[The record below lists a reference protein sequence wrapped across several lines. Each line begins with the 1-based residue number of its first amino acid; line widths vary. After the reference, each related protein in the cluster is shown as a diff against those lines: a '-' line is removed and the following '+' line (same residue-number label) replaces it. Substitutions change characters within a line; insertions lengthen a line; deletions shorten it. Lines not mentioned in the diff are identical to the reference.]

1 MTANLPLKH
10 SDSSHHLNSDDFP
23 IIGPVMAPYV
33 AWLRQ
38 RGYQPASVVQH
49 VRQLRQLAGWLQ
61 HKRYHRLEEL
71 DLAGVMVA
79 YHYFNRHKRYVAGAV
94 RSLVRFLRERKA
106 IPERY
111 GPVPPLEAE
120 QAKYGAFLSEVR
132 GLSPVTIS
140 SHLRRLRLFFR
151 FLRLDR
157 GPFDFQDLQMS
168 RVEAYL
174 CLAARCNGRVSMHG
188 IVCCLRGFLKFKH
201 STGQLRRP
209 LHRQIATPCVYQM
222 EKLPRAIP
230 WLKIQ
235 QLLRSIDCSEPFGLR
250 DFTMIYLAVTYG
262 LRRGEVARLTLDDI
276 DWRARTL
283 RILQTKSRQVLK
295 QPLTDESANV
305 LIRYLR
311 ESRPQSQHRHLF
323 LKLVAP
329 SGPLDCCALHNV
341 LRDRIRRSG
350 LKIPFGGSH
359 MLRHSLAAH
368 LLQQGVAVK
377 MIGDTL
383 GHKAIEST
391 STYLRLGVEDLRDV
405 ALPLPASVETDCK
418 VDWRTSRH
426 RPRIRPEHR
435 CLHLPSQFQSR
446 FAQALNNFIV
456 LKRALGCRYT
466 GEAAVLAHWDFFIQS
481 HYPKAR
487 QVNAEMFNAWS
498 NQLSHLKPI
507 VRRSRQRLVRKFL
520 LFDARENE
528 NAFIPDP
535 TTFAKPSQT
544 LQPRLMTE
552 PEMARILAV
561 TSQVPPSFAN
571 PLRAETLKIG
581 FVLLFCCGLRC
592 GELLRL
598 KLADIDLEQ
607 RLLHIRLT
615 KFYKSRIVPL
625 SPSVSAEV
633 ERHLTLRRNKG
644 LPSQPDSSLMWNN
657 RPKLQTIND
666 RTLLKLWHRCC
677 VCADIFNDQGHPPRL
692 HDLRHSFAVE
702 ALRRWYAQ
710 SVNVQAKLPHLA
722 LYLGHVNLAC
732 THYYLKLTPELRL
745 AATQRYHDRFATLF
759 TAGGDL

>member
-1 MTANLPLKH
+1 MTPNLSLKH
-10 SDSSHHLNSDDFP
+10 SNSSHHLNSDDFP
-23 IIGPVMAPYV
+23 IIASVIAPYV
-33 AWLRQ
+33 EWLQQ
-38 RGYQPASVVQH
+38 RGYKPTSISQH
-49 VRQLRQLAGWLQ
+49 VRQLRQLADWLH
-61 HKRYHRLEEL
+61 HKRYRRLEAL
-71 DLAGVMVA
+71 SLAGLMVA
-79 YHYFNRHKRYVAGAV
+79 YHYFNRRKRYVAGSV
-94 RSLVRFLRERKA
+94 RSLVRFLKERKA
-106 IPERY
+106 IPERH

-120 QAKYGAFLSEVR
+120 QTKYGAYLSEVR
-132 GLSPVTIS
+132 GLSPGTIS
-140 SHLRRLRLFFR
+140 GHLRRLRLFLR

-157 GPFDFQDLQMS
+157 RPVNFQNLQIN
-168 RVEAYL
+168 RVETYL
-174 CLAARCNGRVSMHG
+174 RMAARTNCRVSMHC

-209 LHRQIATPCVYQM
+209 LHRQIAAPCIYQM

-230 WLKIQ
+230 WSKIQ
-235 QLLRSIDCSEPFGLR
+235 QLLRSINCSNPAGLR
-250 DFTMIYLAVTYG
+250 DFTMIYLAATYG
-262 LRRGEVARLTLDDI
+262 LRRSEVAGLTLDDI
-276 DWRARTL
+276 DWRTRTL
-283 RILQTKSRQVLK
+283 RIRQAKTGQVLK
-295 QPLTDESANV
+295 LPLTDEAANV
-305 LIRYLR
+305 LIRYLQ
-311 ESRPQSQHRHLF
+311 ESRPQGKHRQLF

-329 SGPLDCCALHNV
+329 TGPLDCSALHNV

-359 MLRHSLAAH
+359 MLRHSLATH

-377 MIGDTL
+377 TIGDTL

-405 ALPLPASVETDCK
+405 ALPLPVSVETDCR

-446 FAQALNNFIV
+446 FAQALNDFIA

-535 TTFAKPSQT
+535 TTFSKPSQT
-544 LQPRLMTE
+544 LQPRLITE
-552 PEMARILAV
+552 REMARILAV
-561 TSQVPPSFAN
+561 TSQVPPSFAS

-581 FVLLFCCGLRC
+581 FALLFCCGLRC

-598 KLADIDLEQ
+598 KLGDIDLEQ
-607 RLLHIRLT
+607 LLLHIRLT
-615 KFYKSRIVPL
+615 KFYKSRLVPL
-625 SPSVSAEV
+625 SPSVSTEV
-633 ERHLTLRRNKG
+633 ERYLKLRRSKG
-644 LPSQPDSSLMWNN
+644 LPSQPDSCLMWSSR
-657 RPKLQTIND
+657 RPLQGLAHVSLD
-666 RTLLKLWHRCC
+666 HLWHRCC
-677 VCADIFNDQGHPPRL
+677 VCAQVFNDQGHPPRL
-692 HDLRHSFAVE
+692 HDLRHSFAVG
-702 ALRRWYAQ
+702 ALQRWYAQ
-710 SVNVQAKLPHLA
+710 GVNVQAKLPHLA
-722 LYLGHVNLAC
+722 TYLGHVNLAC
-732 THYYLKLTPELRL
+732 THYYLKLTPELRQ
-745 AATQRYHDRFATLF
+745 AATKRYHDRFATLF
-759 TAGGDL
+759 TTGGNI